1 MMVYWEEFYCT
12 FWNEL
17 ESIFINSLRESKCL
31 KALSKSQR
39 QVIIRLVEKPNKDKQ
54 FISNWRSISL
64 LNIDQKLISETFAA
78 RMKKVLPFWIDPGQ
92 AAYIS
97 SRFLDESGRCIAD
110 IIETWDLE
118 ELEGYLVAIDFEK
131 AFGSLNRNFLI
142 TALEP

>member
-1 MMVYWEEFYCT
+1 MMVYWEEFYYT

-39 QVIIRLVEKPNKDKQ
+39 QVIIRLVEKLNKDKQ

-64 LNIDQKLISETFAA
+64 LNIDQKLISKTFVA

-97 SRFLDESGRCIAD
+97 SRFLDESGMHSWHNWNLGFRRIRRIPCSN
-110 IIETWDLE
+110 W
-118 ELEGYLVAIDFEK
+118 FWK
-131 AFGSLNRNFLI
+131 SFWFLK
-142 TALEP
+142 P